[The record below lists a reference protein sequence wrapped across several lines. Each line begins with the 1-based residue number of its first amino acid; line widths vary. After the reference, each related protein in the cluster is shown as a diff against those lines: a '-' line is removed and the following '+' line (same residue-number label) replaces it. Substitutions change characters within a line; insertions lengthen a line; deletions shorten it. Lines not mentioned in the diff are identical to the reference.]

1 MAVLSIQSHVAY
13 GHVGNAAAV
22 FPLQRLG
29 LEVWPVHTAMFSN
42 HLGYPGFKGRA
53 LEADLVR
60 DVVHGIAERGVLA
73 RCRAVL
79 TGYLAEPALGAVA
92 LEAVAA
98 ARTAN
103 PTALYACDP
112 VIGDDGE
119 SYVRPGVA
127 EFLRE
132 RAVPAADLLLP
143 NRYELGVL
151 AGGDPVGEGAILA
164 AARALVARGP
174 RLVVVTSADAGPDA
188 IDVYAVTPAAAWR
201 VRVPRLAVDVHGT
214 GDAFA
219 AIFLGRYLEKPEPP
233 RALALA
239 AGALHGILR
248 ATPAAGGTE
257 MALVAAQDEIAA
269 PSRSFVASKV
279 G

>member
-29 LEVWPVHTAMFSN
+29 WEVWPVHTVMFSN
-42 HLGYPGFKGRA
+42 HLGYDGFRGRA
-53 LEADLVR
+53 LEPELVAA
-60 DVVHGIAERGVLA
+60 VIQGVAERGALA

-79 TGYLAEPALGAVA
+79 TGYLADAGLGAIA
-92 LEAVAA
+92 LDAVAM
-98 ARTAN
+98 ARAAN
-103 PTALYACDP
+103 PGALYACDP
-112 VIGDDGE
+112 VIGDGGE
-119 SYVRPGVA
+119 TYVRAGVP

-132 RAVPAADLLLP
+132 HAVPAADILLP

-151 AGGDPVGEGAILA
+151 TGAEPQTEREILA
-164 AARALVARGP
+164 AARSLLARGP
-174 RLVVVTSADAGPDA
+174 RLVVCTSADAGPDA
-188 IDVYAVTPAAAWR
+188 IDAFAVTGDAAWR
-201 VRVPRLAVDVHGT
+201 VRVPRLDVDVHGT

-219 AIFLGRYLEKPEPP
+219 AIFLGRYLERPDPA

-239 AGALHGILR
+239 AGTLHGILR
-248 ATPAAGGTE
+248 ATLAAGGTE
-257 MALVAAQDEIAA
+257 MALVAAQDEIPT
-269 PSRSFVASKV
+269 PSRAFEAVPA